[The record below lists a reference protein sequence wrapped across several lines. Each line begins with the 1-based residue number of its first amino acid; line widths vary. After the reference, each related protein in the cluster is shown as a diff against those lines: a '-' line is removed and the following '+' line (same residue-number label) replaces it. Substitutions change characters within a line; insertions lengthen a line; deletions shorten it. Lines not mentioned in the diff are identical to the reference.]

1 MKSPRTTVH
10 PETTTDSYVAILED
24 DLPLINYDRSGPK
37 SVEELLYEVDNKKK
51 KKKRENFFSFYD
63 LYLGCI

>member
-51 KKKRENFFSFYD
+51 RRREKIFSHSMIY
-63 LYLGCI
+63 I